1 MGLRLRRLSQGHVDA
16 HKGGQVVPVEPEQ
29 REGHPVVDT
38 PQQRAARTAT
48 ELFLGQPPGG
58 REWPGMSVRGGRPL
72 LLQGCASKY
81 QPAADFGDGRFQPW
95 ELGRL
100 QNFALG
106 LHNITDKPPKK
117 PGGALGPK

>member
-58 REWPGMSVRGGRPL
+58 GGGGVAWNVCPGWAAPPPPGIRL
-72 LLQGCASKY
+72 KIKY

-95 ELGRL
+95 EVNMAWEGCKTLL
-100 QNFALG
+100 WDY
-106 LHNITDKPPKK
+106 II
-117 PGGALGPK
+117 